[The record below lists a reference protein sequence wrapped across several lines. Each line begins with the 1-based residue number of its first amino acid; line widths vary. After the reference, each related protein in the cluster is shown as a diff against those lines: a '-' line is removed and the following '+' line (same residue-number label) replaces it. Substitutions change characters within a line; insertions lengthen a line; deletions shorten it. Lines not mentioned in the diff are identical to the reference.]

1 MIFGG
6 HLISFN
12 VHTGRLVNE
21 YIGIPLVVK
30 NKIIKKIKSNN
41 QYEEDELE
49 GSTIVHEVKRVG
61 LLIDRYVDL
70 ELRVGDQL
78 ILYIS
83 KSQA

>member
-1 MIFGG
+1 ME
-6 HLISFN
+6 S
-12 VHTGRLVNE
+12 
-21 YIGIPLVVK
+21 
-30 NKIIKKIKSNN
+30 
-41 QYEEDELE
+41 
-49 GSTIVHEVKRVG
+49 STIIHEVKRVG

>member
-1 MIFGG
+1 
-6 HLISFN
+6 
-12 VHTGRLVNE
+12 VAQQEGRLVND

-30 NKIIKKIKSNN
+30 KKIKIKNS
-41 QYEEDELE
+41 QDEE
-49 GSTIVHEVKRVG
+49 GQNSMIVHEVKRVG

-70 ELRVGDQL
+70 ELRVGDHL